1 MKWTRLAAFGC
12 LAVLCVG
19 CNRKAVNED
28 RESAYPSISQS
39 ETAGTVGDQRRG
51 TGQAGTT
58 QQAGPTDVRDFVK
71 EVAIIN
77 TAEVQLGQLAQER
90 AQNRD
95 VKQFAAMMVRDHTQA
110 GNELKQ
116 AVSAHGVQMPSGL
129 DAKHESVMKRLRDMR
144 GAEFDREYMKTM
156 VEGHREAR
164 DLIQARARG
173 TRNTTSTAGTAGG
186 DPIAQLESAVG
197 QWAMKTLPTVEQ
209 HLQKA
214 QEISNTMGSTE
225 RK

>member
-19 CNRKAVNED
+19 CNRKAVNEE

-39 ETAGTVGDQRRG
+39 ETAGTTGDQRRD
-51 TGQAGTT
+51 TGQAGTA
-58 QQAGPTDVRDFVK
+58 QQTGPTDVRDFVNR
-71 EVAIIN
+71 VAIAN
-77 TAEVQLGQLAQER
+77 TAEIQVGQLAGER
-90 AQNRD
+90 TQNRD

-129 DAKHESVMKRLRDMR
+129 DAKHEAVMKRLRDLH

-164 DLIQARARG
+164 DLIRSRALG
-173 TRNTTSTAGTAGG
+173 TRSATSTTGTAGG
-186 DPIAQLESAVG
+186 DPITQLESAVG

-214 QEISNTMGSTE
+214 EQISNTMGSTE
-225 RK
+225 RR